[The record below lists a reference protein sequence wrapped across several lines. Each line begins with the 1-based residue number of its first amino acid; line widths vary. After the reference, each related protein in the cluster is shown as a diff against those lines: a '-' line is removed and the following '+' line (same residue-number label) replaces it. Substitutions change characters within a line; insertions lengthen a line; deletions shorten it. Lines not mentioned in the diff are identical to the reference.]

1 MARRASTRVASQ
13 PSQES
18 NVPQAGTRDIR
29 FKLSTGHR
37 PAHYKLPTSFVILD
51 KGTKKQRT
59 ARYVRGYNTYWKDE
73 QPDDVVRTP
82 IDFLDGDL
90 LVTKDEVGM
99 QEYMLAVLDALG
111 DSCPF
116 KIDDPEAESRAKNR
130 VRKSSVQ
137 AQAMLYDKS
146 ETEEGKEALSIIA
159 RYHGIEVDAIDFES
173 VVDALS
179 SIAESDPDGFIN
191 SFDNPSVRMKSLVIQ
206 GVNAGL
212 FLLDDDTVV
221 KDASTSRVLCPVPI
235 GKTHVDALTQFAL
248 SEEGKAVGEYIENN
262 L

>member
-1 MARRASTRVASQ
+1 
-13 PSQES
+13 
-18 NVPQAGTRDIR
+18 
-29 FKLSTGHR
+29 
-37 PAHYKLPTSFVILD
+37 
-51 KGTKKQRT
+51 
-59 ARYVRGYNTYWKDE
+59 
-73 QPDDVVRTP
+73 
-82 IDFLDGDL
+82 
-90 LVTKDEVGM
+90 
-99 QEYMLAVLDALG
+99 
-111 DSCPF
+111 
-116 KIDDPEAESRAKNR
+116 
-130 VRKSSVQ
+130 
-137 AQAMLYDKS
+137 
-146 ETEEGKEALSIIA
+146 
-159 RYHGIEVDAIDFES
+159 
-173 VVDALS
+173 LS